1 MRPSRDVSFRL
12 LVALLAVALAPAH
25 AQTQAPLLIEQ
36 KAMANHPFTVVSEG
50 GALLGA
56 QDGTFELWQ
65 DPVKL
70 LRDFRITAHLQSY
83 DATLQ
88 MNSMA
93 ATIEVRPEETVI
105 TLAHAAITIREHLL
119 VDHTGRL
126 GRSPA
131 VAYFEIHATRPGDI
145 VFSFLPVMQRQW
157 PAPNNGIPSASWR
170 RVANGSGYVLAT
182 DDPGFFG
189 VTCIPGTT
197 PGPMPPY
204 QERTRLQPTELHL
217 HFDPKTDDG
226 RIYPL
231 LTAVSDI
238 STPATQGAQD
248 ALLSTVLSRE
258 VEVSRLARANATYY
272 DEFFARALAL
282 VTPDTDFNQ
291 AFRWAEVS
299 IDQSRIR
306 SPEGVGL
313 AAGWS
318 SSDDTARPGFGW
330 FFGRDTLWSLYAVNS
345 YGDFQLTRQALDFLL
360 LHQRADGK
368 MMHEYSQTAAM
379 VDWAKLPYLYAAA
392 DSTPLFL
399 MQMRDYVRSSG
410 NTAYLTQH
418 WKSVRL
424 AYQFIQAHRE
434 NGLYSNAEGTG
445 WVEEW
450 PGPRP
455 HQEIY
460 LAALDVQACQ
470 AMAALARLMKD
481 GALASEAETAAA
493 KGEEELAT
501 YRRPDGWYAFSRNED
516 NSFDTTQSIF
526 PAVAWWDRSSGL
538 PGADAMLDGWAG
550 SDFSVD
556 WGIRSVSSSAS
567 IYDPIS
573 YHHGSVWPLYAGWAA
588 VAEFRSGRTLQAN
601 ELVRQTLALDRLQDL
616 GATTEVISG
625 EFLEPLSRSSSH
637 QLWSSAMAIEAVT
650 RGMLGL
656 APDALRHTLEI
667 DPHIPA
673 SWDQVQVNHV
683 SIGAERFDIQMMRA
697 GETLRVEVRSKS
709 PSVLCLTRDTPM
721 AACAAAPATL
731 HTLSV
736 PLPPVEVDFPVTLP
750 WEGDRS
756 SAMHVVDQSSGAHS
770 LTLELE
776 ALAGCSKTLILRK
789 NLASASV
796 GVEGGDLAGNKVTV
810 HFPAGSGYVHQQV
823 RLHW

>member
-1 MRPSRDVSFRL
+1 MF
-12 LVALLAVALAPAH
+12 LVTAH
-25 AQTQAPLLIEQ
+25 AQMQAPMLIEQ
-36 KAMANHPFTVVSEG
+36 RAMADHPFTVVGEG
-50 GALLGA
+50 GALLGS

-70 LRDFRITAHLQSY
+70 LRDFRITVHLQSY

-119 VDHTGRL
+119 VDRTGMM

-131 VAYFEIHATRPGDI
+131 VAYFEIHATRPADI
-145 VFSFLPVMQRQW
+145 VFSFMPVMERQW
-157 PAPNNGIPSASWR
+157 PAPNNGIPGASWR
-170 RVANGSGYVLAT
+170 SGANGSGYVLAT

-189 VTCIPGTT
+189 VVCMPGTT
-197 PGPMPPY
+197 PGPISPY
-204 QERTRLQPTELHL
+204 QERTRIQPSELHL

-231 LTAVSDI
+231 LTAVSDS
-238 STPATQGAQD
+238 STPATPGAQA
-248 ALLSTVLSRE
+248 ALLTTVLSRE
-258 VEVSRLARANATYY
+258 AEVSSLAEANATYY
-272 DEFFARALAL
+272 GGFFARSLAL
-282 VTPDTDFNQ
+282 ITPDTDFNE

-379 VDWAKLPYLYAAA
+379 VDWAKMPYLYAAA

-399 MQMRDYVRSSG
+399 MQMQDYVRSSG
-410 NTAYLTQH
+410 DTRYLTQH

-460 LAALDVQACQ
+460 LAALDLQACH
-470 AMAALARLMKD
+470 ATAALARLMRD
-481 GALASEAETAAA
+481 GTLASEAETAAS

-516 NSFDTTQSIF
+516 SSFDTTQSIF
-526 PAVAWWDRSSGL
+526 PAVAWWDDRWGL

-556 WGIRSVSSSAS
+556 WGIRSVSSSAP

-637 QLWSSAMAIEAVT
+637 QLWSSAMAIESVV

-656 APDALRHTLEI
+656 APHALRHTLQI
-667 DPHIPA
+667 DPHLPA
-673 SWDQVQVNHV
+673 SWDYIQVNHV
-683 SIGAERFDIQMMRA
+683 SVGTDHFDIQMVRV
-697 GETLRVEVRSKS
+697 GETLRIEARSKS
-709 PSVLCLTRDTPM
+709 PTVLCLTGATPM
-721 AACAAAPATL
+721 TACSSAPATI

-736 PLPPVEVDFPVTLP
+736 LLPAVEVGFPVTLP
-750 WEGDRS
+750 REGDRS
-756 SAMHVVDQSSGAHS
+756 SAMHVVHQSSGAHS
-770 LTLELE
+770 LSLDLEGP
-776 ALAGCSKTLILRK
+776 AGCSKTLILRK
-789 NLASASV
+789 NRASASV
-796 GVEGGDLAGNKVTV
+796 GVEGGAFAGNNVII
-810 HFPAGSGYVHQQV
+810 HFPTGSGYVHQQV
-823 RLHW
+823 TLHW